1 MLHELDRELERQ
13 GCRFVR
19 YADDCVPWSCTRDGK
34 AVYINSGLPKSMY
47 RHWFQTTLSCIGKEP
62 LWWALRK
69 RSCKKDQVSIMEMSE
84 SEPLKKCRK
93 RRNDVKTGR

>member
-1 MLHELDRELERQ
+1 MIVCHEAAQEMGEL
-13 GCRFVR
+13 
-19 YADDCVPWSCTRDGK
+19 
-34 AVYINSGLPKSMY
+34 YINSGLPKSMY

-62 LWWALRK
+62 LWRALRK
-69 RSCKKDQVSIMEMSE
+69 RSCKKDQVCIMEMSE